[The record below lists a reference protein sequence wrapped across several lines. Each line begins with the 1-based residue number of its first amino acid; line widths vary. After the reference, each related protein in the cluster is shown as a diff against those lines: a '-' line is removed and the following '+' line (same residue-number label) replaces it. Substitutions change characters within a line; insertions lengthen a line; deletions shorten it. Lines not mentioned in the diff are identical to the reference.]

1 MIADENFEMLGE
13 AVKEND
19 VTKAFE
25 AAHSLKGTL
34 GNMGLTPMYEIIIQ
48 IVEPLRD
55 GNIDGIAEKHQLLM
69 EKYKELVA
77 IKEGC

>member
-1 MIADENFEMLGE
+1 
-13 AVKEND
+13 
-19 VTKAFE
+19 
-25 AAHSLKGTL
+25 
-34 GNMGLTPMYEIIIQ
+34 MYEIIIQ